1 MTTPFAR
8 LLVPLDGSPDAE
20 RALGPALD
28 VAVRT
33 GLPLTVL
40 RQTYPGDEESA
51 ATYLAELTDRY
62 ADRTDLETTLVNRES
77 AVLAITEGI
86 EPGTL
91 VCMGTHGRGRSEALL
106 GSVAEAV
113 LRDVGQPLLLV
124 GPHVPSGP
132 AFESGHV
139 VACLDGSKA
148 AEGSLG
154 PAQEWSDLLGL
165 PLWLVTVGDIEG
177 VDLNEVAGAL
187 GQPGHAT
194 CIGGDDPAE
203 ALADLG
209 DVLPVA
215 LLVMTTHGRTGWR
228 RLTLGSVLAAT
239 VREAHVPVLVV
250 PAVHATE

>member
-1 MTTPFAR
+1 
-8 LLVPLDGSPDAE
+8 
-20 RALGPALD
+20 
-28 VAVRT
+28 
-33 GLPLTVL
+33 
-40 RQTYPGDEESA
+40 
-51 ATYLAELTDRY
+51 
-62 ADRTDLETTLVNRES
+62 
-77 AVLAITEGI
+77 
-86 EPGTL
+86 
-91 VCMGTHGRGRSEALL
+91 
-106 GSVAEAV
+106 
-113 LRDVGQPLLLV
+113 
-124 GPHVPSGP
+124 
-132 AFESGHV
+132 V

>member
-1 MTTPFAR
+1 
-8 LLVPLDGSPDAE
+8 
-20 RALGPALD
+20 
-28 VAVRT
+28 
-33 GLPLTVL
+33 
-40 RQTYPGDEESA
+40 
-51 ATYLAELTDRY
+51 
-62 ADRTDLETTLVNRES
+62 
-77 AVLAITEGI
+77 VLAITEGI

-106 GSVAEAV
+106 GSVAESV
-113 LRDVGQPLLLV
+113 LRDLGQPLLLV
-124 GPHVPSGP
+124 GPRVPTGP
-132 AFESGHV
+132 AFERGHV

-148 AEGSLG
+148 AEESLG

-165 PLWLVTVGDIEG
+165 PLWLVTVGDTEG
-177 VDLNEVAGAL
+177 VDAHQVAADL

-194 CIGGDDPAE
+194 NIGGDDPAR

-239 VREAHVPVLVV
+239 VRDAQVPVLVV
-250 PAVHATE
+250 PAVHATD